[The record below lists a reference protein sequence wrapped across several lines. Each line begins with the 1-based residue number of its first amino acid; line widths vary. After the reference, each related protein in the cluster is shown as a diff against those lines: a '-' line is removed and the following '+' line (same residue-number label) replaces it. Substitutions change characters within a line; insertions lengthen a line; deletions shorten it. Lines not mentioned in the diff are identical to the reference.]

1 MLKVRIFDSISL
13 GYLIIIALIV
23 VLQPS
28 EKAYLQ
34 LSWMGSMAFIALSLG
49 FLISYGLS
57 RFQIQSLGWIIFKP
71 SRIKAKPTAWCKLFW
86 KFQLALLFITTCA
99 VGSLVAQISL
109 YELTDI
115 DGLSGMQRILVSLLK
130 PDWSVLPQGI
140 MAMIETVF
148 IAFMATLFAVPWAF
162 LLSFVCAKNIISST
176 FSGFSIYISLRAILN
191 IIRSIEPLI
200 WAIVFTVWVGI
211 GPFAGVLGLM
221 LHSIA
226 ALAKQYS
233 ELIECIENGP
243 VEGIV
248 ATGAKPLQVLWF
260 AVVPQILLPYISFT
274 IYRWDINVR
283 MATLVGIMGGGG
295 IGTMLI
301 QSMGLALWSEVSTLT
316 IIIIAVVWSLDTAS
330 AYIREALK

>member
-1 MLKVRIFDSISL
+1 MFKAKVFDSISFS
-13 GYLIIIALIV
+13 YLILITLIV
-23 VLQPS
+23 ILQPS
-28 EKAYLQ
+28 EKIYLQ
-34 LSWMGSMAFIALSLG
+34 LNWIGSFAFIALSLG
-49 FLISYGLS
+49 FLISYSLS
-57 RFQIQSLGWIIFKP
+57 RFKIQSLGWVIFR
-71 SRIKAKPTAWCKLFW
+71 SSYTKAKLTAWQKSFW
-86 KFQLALLFITTCA
+86 KIQLAILFITTCV
-99 VGSLVAQISL
+99 VGSLIAQISL
-109 YELTDI
+109 YELTDL
-115 DGLSGMQRILVSLLK
+115 DGLSGMQRILASLLK
-130 PDWSVLPQGI
+130 PDWSILPQGI
-140 MAMIETVF
+140 MAMTETVF

-176 FSGFSIYISLRAILN
+176 FLGFSVYMSLRAVLN

-233 ELIECIENGP
+233 ELIECIEDGP
-243 VEGIV
+243 VEGII

-316 IIIIAVVWSLDTAS
+316 ILIIVVVWSLDTSS